1 MTVSPKAL
9 EEYKAIYRK
18 NFGKDISDAD
28 ALEQAT
34 KLLRLM
40 EIVYKP
46 MTKEEYNEI
55 TKLNEKTMK
64 ADDTSEKEGT
74 DKLAQELT
82 DNLNKNVGESV
93 ARGERYEKIYA
104 IERTKWPHGMGA
116 KMRDEIP
123 ENLQAELEEC
133 IIRSQNIARDA
144 CQTEELTNAYLAE
157 N

>member
-1 MTVSPKAL
+1 M
-9 EEYKAIYRK
+9 
-18 NFGKDISDAD
+18 
-28 ALEQAT
+28 
-34 KLLRLM
+34 
-40 EIVYKP
+40 
-46 MTKEEYNEI
+46 KE
-55 TKLNEKTMK
+55 
-64 ADDTSEKEGT
+64 D
-74 DKLAQELT
+74 DKLEKDEFTQEVV

-144 CQTEELTNAYLAE
+144 CQTEELTNTYLTE